1 MTFELTIVNKAGA
14 THAFTLVGGTG
25 VTVNGVAA
33 VAHLTSGTF
42 IFRVESTTT
51 VHAYR
56 K

>member
-1 MTFELTIVNKAGA
+1 MTFELTIVNKASS
-14 THAFTLVGGTG
+14 THAFTVVGGSG

-33 VAHLTSGTF
+33 VAALSSGTF
-42 IFRVESTTT
+42 IFRVNSTTT